1 MTTRGFREHEA
12 EKLGHL
18 IADVLDAPQDDAVI
32 SRVRSD
38 VKVLCD
44 KFPVYAGQ

>member
-1 MTTRGFREHEA
+1 MTTRGFREIEA

-18 IADVLDAPQDDAVI
+18 IADILDAPQDDAVNKK
-32 SRVRSD
+32 VREA

-44 KFPVYAGQ
+44 QFPVYRKS